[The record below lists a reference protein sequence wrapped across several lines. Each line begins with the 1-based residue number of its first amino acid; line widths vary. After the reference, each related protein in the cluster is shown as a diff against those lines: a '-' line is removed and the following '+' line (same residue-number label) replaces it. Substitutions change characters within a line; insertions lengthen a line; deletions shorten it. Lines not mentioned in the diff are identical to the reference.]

1 MSPSLTLA
9 ARAALTRQF
18 EKTWQEYEQFV
29 YSLAR
34 RRRYRLP
41 PPTRLHQMVGAHGYV
56 DTAKRL
62 MQASGATQTGFTDL
76 WLFGDAIGQ
85 DLISKYSIEALMLE
99 ERFRPLFT
107 NDERAEAQ
115 RRIDEINE
123 APGQRRPSA
132 LGAGVK

>member
-1 MSPSLTLA
+1 MSSSPTVSPAAAAIACHPRRGCTRWSARTATSTL
-9 ARAALTRQF
+9 Q
-18 EKTWQEYEQFV
+18 
-29 YSLAR
+29 SG
-34 RRRYRLP
+34 P
-41 PPTRLHQMVGAHGYV
+41 
-56 DTAKRL
+56 
-62 MQASGATQTGFTDL
+62 SGATQTGFTDL